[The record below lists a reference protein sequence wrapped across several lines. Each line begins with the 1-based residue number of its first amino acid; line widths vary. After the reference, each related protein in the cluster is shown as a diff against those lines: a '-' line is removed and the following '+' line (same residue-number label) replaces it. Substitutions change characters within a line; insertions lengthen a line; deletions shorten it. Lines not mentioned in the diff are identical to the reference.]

1 MNKTI
6 RVKITGMSCAACSAF
21 VERTLNSADGVESSV
36 NLAAETGVITYDD
49 EKHTPEE
56 MIKRIESAGY
66 GASLLDDEI
75 DLHAVSDESEKQLGR
90 KRFELV
96 IACCLTAPML
106 IGMVIMMM
114 AGHSNPVAHFLHLPL
129 LQLLLTIPVMFWCG
143 RHFFINAYHAI
154 KNKHAN
160 MDVLVSVGTTAAFA
174 LSVYNGFFSPNG
186 GELYFESSA
195 VVITL
200 VMLGKYLESS
210 AKKKTRAAIED
221 LIGLQPDTARIRQN
235 DKIIEISISQVQPGD
250 TILVRPGESIPVDGT
265 ITEGET
271 TVDESMLTGE
281 SVPVDKK
288 VGDTVTG
295 GTINGNGAIS
305 FTAERVGK
313 DTALAHIIKLVD
325 DAQGSKAPIAAMAD
339 KVSAIFVPCVIIAAV
354 ITLIVSFFFVGL
366 QSAIIRC
373 VAVLVI
379 ACPCSLG
386 LATPTAIMAGTGV
399 GARHGILIKNGE
411 ALETANKI
419 NAVLMDKTGTVT
431 KGILSI
437 TDIVSLTD
445 FDENEALALTASAEL
460 ESEHPVGKAIVAKA
474 KEAELTFTPVTEP
487 HAVAGNGWEAGI
499 DGKTIRIGKPSF
511 IGIENKQ
518 IEKLEAEGK
527 TVVVTELDGIPILAL
542 AAADEIKPTSKEA
555 VSKLENI
562 GIDIYMIT
570 GDNEKTA
577 KALAKQAGIKHVF
590 AGVLPEKKA
599 EKVTELHE
607 QGLVT
612 AMVGDGIN
620 DAPALAAA
628 DVGIA
633 MGTGTQAAMNASDIT
648 LLRGDLNSVAA
659 AIKLSCAT
667 MRKIKQNLFWAFI
680 YNSIGIPLAAFGLLN
695 PMIAGAAMAFSSVS
709 VVTNSL
715 LLRRIKL

>member
-1 MNKTI
+1 M
-6 RVKITGMSCAACSAF
+6 
-21 VERTLNSADGVESSV
+21 
-36 NLAAETGVITYDD
+36 
-49 EKHTPEE
+49 
-56 MIKRIESAGY
+56 
-66 GASLLDDEI
+66 
-75 DLHAVSDESEKQLGR
+75 
-90 KRFELV
+90 
-96 IACCLTAPML
+96 
-106 IGMVIMMM
+106 
-114 AGHSNPVAHFLHLPL
+114 
-129 LQLLLTIPVMFWCG
+129 LQLLLTIPVQFWCG
-143 RHFFINAYHAI
+143 RHFYANAYHAL

-200 VMLGKYLESS
+200 VLLGKYLESS
-210 AKKKTRAAIED
+210 AKKKTREAIEA
-221 LIGLQPDTARIRQN
+221 LIGLQPDTARIKQN

-250 TILVRPGESIPVDGT
+250 TVLVRPGESIPVDGT
-265 ITEGET
+265 VLEGET

-281 SVPVDKK
+281 SMPVEKK
-288 VGDTVTG
+288 AGDTVTG
-295 GTINGNGAIS
+295 GTVNGNGAIS
-305 FTAERVGK
+305 FTAERVGR

-354 ITLIVSFFFVGL
+354 LTLLISMFFVGF
-366 QSAIIRC
+366 QQAIIRC

-399 GARHGILIKNGE
+399 GAKHGILIKNGD

-431 KGILSI
+431 KGVLSV
-437 TDIVSLTD
+437 TDIVPLSD
-445 FDENEALALTASAEL
+445 FDSNEALLLTASAER
-460 ESEHPVGKAIVAKA
+460 ESEHPVGKAIVSKS
-474 KEAELTFTPVTEP
+474 EELKLELLAANDPR
-487 HAVAGNGWEAGI
+487 AVAGNGWEAVV

-511 IGIENKQ
+511 IGIEDER
-518 IEKLEAEGK
+518 IEKLENDGK
-527 TVVVTELDGIPILAL
+527 TVVVTEVDGTAVLAL
-542 AAADEIKPTSKEA
+542 AAADEIKPTSHQA
-555 VSKLENI
+555 VADLQSM
-562 GIDIYMIT
+562 GIDVYMIT

-577 KALAKQAGIKHVF
+577 KALAEQARIKHVF

-607 QGLVT
+607 KGLIT

-648 LLRGDLNSVAA
+648 LLRGDLTSVVS
-659 AIKLSCAT
+659 AIKLSSAT

-680 YNSIGIPLAAFGLLN
+680 YNSIGIPLAAFGFLS
-695 PMIAGAAMAFSSVS
+695 PIIAGAAMAFSSVS